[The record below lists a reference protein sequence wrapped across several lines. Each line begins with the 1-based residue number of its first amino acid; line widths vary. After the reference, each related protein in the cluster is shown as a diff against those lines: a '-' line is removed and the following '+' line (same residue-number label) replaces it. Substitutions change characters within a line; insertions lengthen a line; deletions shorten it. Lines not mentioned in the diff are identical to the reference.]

1 MGKKK
6 GKELSWLG
14 FIGHAILHYS
24 LWYVTL
30 KGWDIHINELFLFGL
45 IFNFMPLQDIC
56 CTWRSTSR
64 LPLLAEKKSKKET
77 VYLKWLNF
85 FNVCVFT
92 THNQRFEQ
100 FAFQEVQFSHNT
112 QRFFNISGF
121 IDNKNVGTR
130 GHKNKLPPPCSN
142 TAYGQTYLNIFL
154 VSAVYWCICPVLH
167 QSSSKADSQGQASA
181 GWSLNPGTSIMAPAS
196 PQLTLKPAQEKE
208 DNKSQTQ
215 AAKAEIEST
224 GNKIN

>member
-1 MGKKK
+1 M
-6 GKELSWLG
+6 
-14 FIGHAILHYS
+14 LH
-24 LWYVTL
+24 LTL
-30 KGWDIHINELFLFGL
+30 
-45 IFNFMPLQDIC
+45 NFA
-56 CTWRSTSR
+56 
-64 LPLLAEKKSKKET
+64 LALARWKKKSKKET

-112 QRFFNISGF
+112 QRFFNTSRF
-121 IDNKNVGTR
+121 KDNKNVGTR

-196 PQLTLKPAQEKE
+196 AQLTLTPAQEKE